1 LFSRFVTNRTRADVG
16 PSRREDAK
24 KKKKKKRSLRASFAR
39 ASRAAARKPD
49 PIRRSLT
56 AAPFLPCLAR
66 SPRPRHEFSRHRN
79 AGDGVGSAST
89 PPHFVDSEADL
100 ASLAAKASDDI
111 LSICV
116 FGASGDL
123 AKKKVYPAIFA
134 LFYEGHLPEDFVVF
148 GYARSGMTTAE
159 FTDKIRASLP
169 CRISAKGDCSK
180 YVEKFLER
188 CVYQAG
194 QYDDPEDFKKLAVAM
209 TEKEGE
215 KKAMRVFYLSIPP
228 SIFVPVAQNAARHV
242 SSGSGETR
250 VIVEKPFGRDLQ
262 SSRELTAALAA
273 DLAEENT
280 YRIDHYLGKELIEN
294 ITVLRFSNIIFS
306 PLWSRAHIRNVQI
319 CFSENFGTEGRGGYF
334 DNYGIIRDVI
344 QNHLLQVMALFA
356 MEEPAS
362 LDAEDIRDE
371 KVKVIRSIRPIDMA
385 NVVLGQYKASNK
397 LPGYLDDDTVPPGS
411 RCPTFA
417 AMALFVDNARW
428 DGVPFLIKAGKALH
442 KREAEIRVQFHHAP
456 GNLYKKQ
463 LGASSDMNSNELV
476 IRIQPD
482 EAIYLR
488 LNSKIPG
495 LGMRLDQTDLDLQYK
510 AKFGDGEL
518 PDAYERLI
526 WTSCRGTSVCSS
538 ATTSWKPPGSS
549 SRPCWTRSRKT
560 TSRRSSTRTAPEGPS
575 ARTTSRRGT
584 TSGGG
589 T

>member
-1 LFSRFVTNRTRADVG
+1 MFLSPSWPRGLFRPAHSPRALSPIPSPSADVAT
-16 PSRREDAK
+16 PSLVDEDTEI
-24 KKKKKKRSLRASFAR
+24 SS
-39 ASRAAARKPD
+39 
-49 PIRRSLT
+49 
-56 AAPFLPCLAR
+56 AP
-66 SPRPRHEFSRHRN
+66 
-79 AGDGVGSAST
+79 
-89 PPHFVDSEADL
+89 SE
-100 ASLAAKASDDI
+100 DDI
-111 LSICV
+111 LSFCV

-159 FTDKIRASLP
+159 FTDKIRDVAALP
-169 CRISAKGDCSK
+169 NLREGRLLGVRGRVPGAVLVPGRAVRRPRGLQEARGGD
-180 YVEKFLER
+180 
-188 CVYQAG
+188 
-194 QYDDPEDFKKLAVAM
+194 
-209 TEKEGE
+209 EGE
-215 KKAMRVFYLSIPP
+215 GRFEKSHARLL
-228 SIFVPVAQNAARHV
+228 PVHPAVHLRACRAERRPRHV
-242 SSGSGETR
+242 SSESGETR

-262 SSRELTAALAA
+262 TRRELTAALAA

-385 NVVLGQYKASNK
+385 NVVLGQYKGANK
-397 LPGYLDDDTVPPGS
+397 LPGYLDDETVPPGS

-488 LNSKIPG
+488 LNSKIP
-495 LGMRLDQTDLDLQYK
+495 
-510 AKFGDGEL
+510 
-518 PDAYERLI
+518 
-526 WTSCRGTSVCSS
+526 VS
-538 ATTSWKPPGSS
+538 A
-549 SRPCWTRSRKT
+549 C
-560 TSRRSSTRTAPEGPS
+560 A
-575 ARTTSRRGT
+575 
-584 TSGGG
+584 
-589 T
+589 